1 MLVRRCTSEF
11 QAWHLLPKAEDSSER
26 KVVALVRDTTGGQ
39 ACQLKIIN
47 LTRFEEEYGL
57 SVAEHSLL
65 MPTSDPER

>member
-1 MLVRRCTSEF
+1 MLVRRCASEF

-26 KVVALVRDTTGGQ
+26 KVVALVRDVGTQ

-47 LTRFEEEYGL
+47 LTKFEEEYGL
-57 SVAEHSLL
+57 SVAERSLL